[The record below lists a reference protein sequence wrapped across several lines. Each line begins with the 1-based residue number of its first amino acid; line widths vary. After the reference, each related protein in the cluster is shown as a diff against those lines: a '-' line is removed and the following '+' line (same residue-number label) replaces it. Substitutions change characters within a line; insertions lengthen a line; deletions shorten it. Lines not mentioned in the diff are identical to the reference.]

1 MEKHLDL
8 DTMPKALSS
17 RVVDKDNKGLL
28 NNRKHLVSTK
38 KEISMD
44 FTPSSHRVRNKI
56 GLISQALNTMT
67 NQTFMEPRIRAVRT
81 NMLTLILITLEQ
93 ARLEPKKNKNNN
105 KKKVSDGILET
116 PTHGSGTKMT
126 VKSSIQE
133 RLVRIRV
140 IKSKKIGKTGCHRMN
155 KRTTRSTLKS
165 LRGPGVRLSSM
176 LPNFNSSKTTDTTLG
191 PKLRRKQREKPT
203 TRSLKRIKTLTSTPL
218 TEDSVQPNLMA
229 TCTRPCS
236 GISIHFRFKTREKRP
251 STTRN
256 SKTPKSGLTV
266 NLKRQCNARKL
277 L

>member
-93 ARLEPKKNKNNN
+93 ARLEPKKKNNNN

-140 IKSKKIGKTGCHRMN
+140 IKSKKIGKC
-155 KRTTRSTLKS
+155 
-165 LRGPGVRLSSM
+165 
-176 LPNFNSSKTTDTTLG
+176 
-191 PKLRRKQREKPT
+191 QI
-203 TRSLKRIKTLTSTPL
+203 LKRINKGTRQKSLWVFKCYMCVK
-218 TEDSVQPNLMA
+218 SVLS
-229 TCTRPCS
+229 R
-236 GISIHFRFKTREKRP
+236 
-251 STTRN
+251 
-256 SKTPKSGLTV
+256 
-266 NLKRQCNARKL
+266 
-277 L
+277 